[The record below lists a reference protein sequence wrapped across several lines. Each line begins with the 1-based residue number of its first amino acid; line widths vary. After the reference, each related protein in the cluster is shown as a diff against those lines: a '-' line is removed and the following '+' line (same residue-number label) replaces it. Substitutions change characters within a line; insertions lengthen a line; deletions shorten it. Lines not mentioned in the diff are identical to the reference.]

1 MGMSAAASPAVAGYN
16 RMAIVSVVCAA
27 VAVAGFF
34 FAGLT
39 VLAVFAV
46 GAGHVALNQINLNG
60 GQGRQLARASLAIG
74 YAIAIF
80 GVLFSVMVVFSAVP
94 AM

>member
-1 MGMSAAASPAVAGYN
+1 MSAAASPAAAGYN
-16 RMAIVSVVCAA
+16 RMAIISVVCAV

-46 GAGHVALNQINLNG
+46 GAGHVAVNQINFDG
-60 GQGRQLARASLAIG
+60 GQGRQLARGALAIG

-80 GVLFSVMVVFSAVP
+80 GLLFSVMVVFSAVP
-94 AM
+94 TM

>member
-1 MGMSAAASPAVAGYN
+1 MGMSAAASPAAAGYN
-16 RMAIVSVVCAA
+16 RMAVVSLACAL

-46 GAGHVALNQINLNG
+46 GAGHVALNQINLSG

-80 GVLFSVMVVFSAVP
+80 GLLFSVMVVFSAVP
-94 AM
+94 MM

>member
-1 MGMSAAASPAVAGYN
+1 MSATASPAMAGYN
-16 RMAIVSVVCAA
+16 RMAIVSVVCAT
-27 VAVAGFF
+27 VAVAGFV

-46 GAGHVALNQINLNG
+46 GAGHVALNQINLSG

-80 GVLFSVMVVFSAVP
+80 GLLFSVMVVFSAVP
-94 AM
+94 TM

>member
-1 MGMSAAASPAVAGYN
+1 MSVAD
-16 RMAIVSVVCAA
+16 AA

-46 GAGHVALNQINLNG
+46 GAGHVALNQINIRG
-60 GQGRQLARASLAIG
+60 GQGRQLACAALAIG

-80 GVLFSVMVVFSAVP
+80 GLLFSVMLVFSGVP
-94 AM
+94 TM